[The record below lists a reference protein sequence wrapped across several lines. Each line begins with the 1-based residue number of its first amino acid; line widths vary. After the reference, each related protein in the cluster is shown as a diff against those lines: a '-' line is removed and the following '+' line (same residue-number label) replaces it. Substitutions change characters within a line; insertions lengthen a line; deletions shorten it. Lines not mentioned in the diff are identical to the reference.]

1 MHGCKLS
8 FSMIFED
15 KIQSVA
21 FYFFLIFKNKCLVC
35 CRKTQLTIFSA
46 IIKKPK
52 ITKLQL
58 DISHFRIYSICFAS
72 VNTVC
77 LFF

>member
-35 CRKTQLTIFSA
+35 CHKTQLTIFSA